1 MSEKPKIK
9 YTLFIGL
16 YENHGAKVKKS
27 RHTFRKVA
35 KFTANSR
42 CQFTVI
48 YGVKNVSLTNTFE
61 HFCSLPSQ
69 QSVMYCR
76 LTKWLT
82 LIVLI
87 VTFRNSFSNYNSCK

>member
-1 MSEKPKIK
+1 MMV
-9 YTLFIGL
+9 LGL
-16 YENHGAKVKKS
+16 YENHGTKVKKS

-48 YGVKNVSLTNTFE
+48 YSVKKRLVDK

-69 QSVMYCR
+69 QSVMYRC
-76 LTKWLT
+76 LSQKD
-82 LIVLI
+82 
-87 VTFRNSFSNYNSCK
+87 